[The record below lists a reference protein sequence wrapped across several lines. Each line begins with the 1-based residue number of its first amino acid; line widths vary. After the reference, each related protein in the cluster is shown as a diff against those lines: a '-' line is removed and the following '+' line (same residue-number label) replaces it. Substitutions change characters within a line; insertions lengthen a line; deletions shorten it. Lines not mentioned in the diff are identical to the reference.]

1 METINLVLNGDL
13 DLVWMSYI
21 LLGKSNIYCTDGAYD
36 KIRVLQKF
44 GSFNIEAVIGD
55 MDSIR
60 SQDVK
65 LITMPDQDYTDFEKA
80 LQYLSKAF
88 QKIDIYGASG
98 KEMDHFL
105 GNLSVAKKYKDKL
118 QLKFMEHNYHYF
130 FIDKDTVLDTQKGNT
145 ISILPF
151 PKAESVTTEGLEYEL
166 KETALELGKLI
177 SVRNKAIN
185 NKVRIQYKDGCA
197 ILFVYSTSLPLS

>member
-1 METINLVLNGDL
+1 METANLILNGDL

-21 LLGKSNIYCTDGAYD
+21 LLGKSNIYCADGAYD

-44 GSFNIEAVIGD
+44 GSFNIDAVIGD
-55 MDSIR
+55 MDSIK

-65 LITMPDQDYTDFEKA
+65 LIKMPDQDYTDFEKA

-98 KEMDHFL
+98 KEIDHFL
-105 GNLSVAKKYKDKL
+105 GNLSAAKKYKDKL

-130 FIDKDTVLDTQKGNT
+130 FIDKNAVLDAQKGNT

-151 PKAESVTTEGLEYEL
+151 PKAECITTEGLEYEL
-166 KETALELGKLI
+166 KEATLELSNLI
-177 SVRNKAIN
+177 SVRNKAKSN
-185 NKVRIQYKDGCA
+185 QVRIQYKDGCA
-197 ILFVYSTSLPLS
+197 LLFVYT